1 MAPLRYSYATA
12 VTCISQEALYG
23 TTHVSGACSPTVVT
37 QPYRAPEILLGCTA
51 YSTAIDMWALGC
63 VFVEM
68 CSGQIL
74 FAGDSD
80 IGQILHPATPRYTP
94 LHPVAPR

>member
-1 MAPLRYSYATA
+1 MSEAPMRHGPRANPHTPTRTRA
-12 VTCISQEALYG
+12 CG
-23 TTHVSGACSPTVVT
+23 RTH
-37 QPYRAPEILLGCTA
+37 QPAHANPQRDCAAARAD
-51 YSTAIDMWALGC
+51 STAIDIWALGC

-80 IGQILHPATPRYTP
+80 IGQLFKIFELLGTPGP
-94 LHPVAPR
+94 GAPRRPAA